1 MNIPD
6 RTGQVWEHHNRIYLV
21 IGPARST
28 KWDPDAGL
36 HDLLRLD
43 DGRSWAFVE
52 FDGRPLELDEKL
64 KRIA

>member
-6 RTGQVWEHHNRIYLV
+6 RTGQVWEYDDKFYLV
-21 IGPARST
+21 IAPPRPT
-28 KWDPDAGL
+28 KWDPDARF

-43 DGRSWAFVE
+43 DGKSWSFVE
-52 FDGRPLELDEKL
+52 FDNRSLELDNNL